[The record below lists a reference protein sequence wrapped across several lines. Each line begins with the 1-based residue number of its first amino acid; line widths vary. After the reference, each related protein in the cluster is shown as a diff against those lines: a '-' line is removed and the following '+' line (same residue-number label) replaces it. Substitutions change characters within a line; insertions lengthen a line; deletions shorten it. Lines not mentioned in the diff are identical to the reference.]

1 MQTLNNKY
9 LLLAL
14 IGMIA
19 FLLSGCEEHYIPKP
33 RGYFRI
39 ELPEKKFEVYQ
50 TRCPLATEVP
60 VYSKIEVVNTGED
73 SCWFNVVM
81 PRYNARLYCT
91 YVPVQSDIDK
101 LFDDAYKFAFKH
113 ESKADAIQRS
123 TFQNDSTRVY
133 GMVYDLKGDVASP
146 IQFFATDSTD
156 HFLRGS
162 LYFNHEPNADSLQP
176 VIEYLR
182 EDILHM
188 METIQWN

>member
-9 LLLAL
+9 ALLIL
-14 IGMIA
+14 IGVIA
-19 FLLSGCEEHYIPKP
+19 FLLSGCDEHYIPKP

-39 ELPEKKFEVYQ
+39 ELPEKQFEVYQ
-50 TRCPLATEVP
+50 TRCPLTTEVP
-60 VYSKIEVVNTGED
+60 VYAKIEVVNTGED

-81 PRYNARLYCT
+81 PRYNARVYCT
-91 YVPVQSDIDK
+91 YVPVQSDLDK

-113 ESKADAIQRS
+113 EMKADAIQRS
-123 TFQNDSTRVY
+123 TFENDSNRVY

-176 VIEYLR
+176 VIDYLR
-182 EDILHM
+182 EDIVHM